1 MSGGGG
7 SSSDSGGGGG
17 PPGGGDKG
25 MYSSPEASPRDKGM
39 GDGGK
44 ISSSKKSSTSVESV
58 GGGKDLGNTGGW
70 NPGVGSPGTTS
81 IGTNVNVNQVDSDD
95 EYDTPDKAHYN
106 QTQKDIR
113 DVNKNLAENN
123 QIDTKM
129 SKEEYDKF
137 NKDLNE
143 YYGTENE
150 RYEPYGRAGK
160 GTVNLTFKEHWDNV
174 GMQSPTMSKSPTLR
188 FLAASGRNINEYL
201 TSDYGTYKYA
211 GPGTDSGGL
220 LGNFGGTGGTQVSA
234 QDREIMRNIAPEAPY
249 IVSGIAKPSNSPAA
263 NWFNN
268 LGNTNTS
275 GGFDLAT
282 EYAAAK
288 NAVSQTLNNRGPMGM
303 LAVSDSPYYDWLKT
317 KNLDRGIL

>member
-7 SSSDSGGGGG
+7 SSSDGGGGNDMQVSG
-17 PPGGGDKG
+17 MEAAYSNEAGISTNAESKTGSTAGYNGSDAGWAANDNTPDTSTVGIAGG
-25 MYSSPEASPRDKGM
+25 
-39 GDGGK
+39 
-44 ISSSKKSSTSVESV
+44 
-58 GGGKDLGNTGGW
+58 
-70 NPGVGSPGTTS
+70 
-81 IGTNVNVNQVDSDD
+81 NVNSDD
-95 EYDTPDKAHYN
+95 EYDEPDRDHYN
-106 QTQKDIR
+106 QTQREIKATNR
-113 DVNKNLAENN
+113 DLAKSG

-129 SKEEYDKF
+129 TTEEYNKF
-137 NKDLNE
+137 NKELND

-150 RYEPYGRAGK
+150 KYEPYGRAGK
-160 GTVNLTFKEHWDNV
+160 GTVNLSFKEHWDNL
-174 GMQSPTMSKSPTLR
+174 GMQSPALKFSPTLR
-188 FLAASGRNINEYL
+188 FLAAAGRNVGEYL

-220 LGNFGGTGGTQVSA
+220 LGSFGGTGGTQVST

-268 LGNTNTS
+268 LGNTSTS

>member
-7 SSSDSGGGGG
+7 SSSDGGNDMQVSGIEAA
-17 PPGGGDKG
+17 
-25 MYSSPEASPRDKGM
+25 YSNEQG
-39 GDGGK
+39 
-44 ISSSKKSSTSVESV
+44 ISTHAESQTGSTSGYEGSDAGWAANNTTPDTSTV
-58 GGGKDLGNTGGW
+58 GIAGG
-70 NPGVGSPGTTS
+70 
-81 IGTNVNVNQVDSDD
+81 NVNSDD
-95 EYDTPDKAHYN
+95 EYDEPDRDHYN

-220 LGNFGGTGGTQVSA
+220 LGNFGGTGGTQVSR

-268 LGNTNTS
+268 LGNTSTS

>member
-7 SSSDSGGGGG
+7 SSSDGGGGNDMQVSG
-17 PPGGGDKG
+17 MEAAYSNEAGISTHAESKTGSTAGYTGSDAGWAANDNTPDTSTVGIAGG
-25 MYSSPEASPRDKGM
+25 
-39 GDGGK
+39 
-44 ISSSKKSSTSVESV
+44 
-58 GGGKDLGNTGGW
+58 
-70 NPGVGSPGTTS
+70 
-81 IGTNVNVNQVDSDD
+81 NVNSDD
-95 EYDTPDKAHYN
+95 EYDEPDRDHYN

-113 DVNKNLAENN
+113 DINKNLTKNN

-150 RYEPYGRAGK
+150 KYEPYGRAGK
-160 GTVNLTFKEHWDNV
+160 GTVNLSFKEHWDNV

-188 FLAASGRNINEYL
+188 FLAASGRNISEYL
-201 TSDYGTYKYA
+201 TSDYGTSKYA

-220 LGNFGGTGGTQVSA
+220 LGSFGGTSGTQVSR

-268 LGNTNTS
+268 LGNTSTS

-317 KNLDRGIL
+317 KNLDKGIL